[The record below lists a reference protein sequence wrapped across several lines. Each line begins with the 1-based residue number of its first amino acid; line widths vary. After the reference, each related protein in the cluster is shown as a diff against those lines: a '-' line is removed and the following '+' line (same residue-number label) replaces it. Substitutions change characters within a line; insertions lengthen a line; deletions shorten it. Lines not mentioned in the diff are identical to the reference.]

1 MNKLNSWIEKIGA
14 DKLLHFFA
22 SAWFVA
28 ECKPYGSTTM
38 LLGFVAIILLSIVK
52 EYLLDEKGEYK
63 DIISSVLGGVFSI
76 LLFVFE
82 NIIYTITR

>member
-1 MNKLNSWIEKIGA
+1 MEKVGV

-28 ECKPYGSTTM
+28 ECKPYGTTAI

-52 EYLLDEKGEYK
+52 EYVLDKKGEYK
-63 DIISSVLGGVFSI
+63 DIISSILGGVFSI
-76 LLFVFE
+76 LLFIVGD
-82 NIIYTITR
+82 IVCTIL

>member
-14 DKLLHFFA
+14 DKLLHFFVA
-22 SAWFVA
+22 AWVVA
-28 ECKPYGSTTM
+28 ECKPYGTTAM
-38 LLGFVAIILLSIVK
+38 LLSFVAIILLSIVK

-63 DIISSVLGGVFSI
+63 DIISSVLGGVFSL

-82 NIIYTITR
+82 NIIYTIIR